1 MPIRDDKIGSA
12 ASISNKR
19 PNEKANTQT
28 NKKNTKKSG
37 ENTGKTT
44 TYNVSGVIQTLT
56 AGQDNPVNKLTSDL
70 VGATFTITNPHT
82 RISSKYSDTRYTKPE
97 TYSTTISNVIN
108 ETSFEVEEPYYVT
121 DTKTNKKIPVSLL
134 DADVSITYDT
144 FKTITEN
151 TTFNR
156 SYANMTIGNL
166 RTFSGDVYKAKI
178 YTREHGTSTDYEEI
192 YENYVIPENQLVDT
206 TSITGYDNIG
216 FFHTGSIVSNNWVSS
231 STATQA
237 SPFVTLNNEK
247 LIDGLEIS
255 GSVTGL
261 NEIVEFS
268 TKNHNTLEKGVDY
281 VVRFNTYYFKSIS
294 ERKDNNDNVI
304 NENYASLKVYLSG
317 SAISGVDEDDFFLG
331 EVDIPDSA
339 AQEGEIKNVIAQFT
353 SAKTGSPR
361 THLKF
366 ELHSGKFII
375 QDVSIEPFSET
386 NFNPSF
392 FNVLTPM
399 PKPVRRGDKYD
410 FLVEFYD
417 SNNNLAETS
426 TETLGV
432 VFEGPRQI
440 IADGLDAKLTGSM
453 LVGESIELYGTNPAY
468 IKSVGYQGFAHT
480 VANNKGGF
488 LLYSGSI
495 GNGAP
500 ENRLTA
506 SEAYQGVGLEIVDA
520 HGAGTGGDR
529 YLKFKT
535 NAADEDSEFE
545 IVTDTF
551 LFGISGS
558 TNNYISGSNGK
569 LEISSSNFELN
580 GATGNVILQG
590 TITAEAGGTIG
601 GFTVSSSALA
611 GENIFISGSPVAG
624 GTDDSKNMFISTSK
638 FNVKENGDIT
648 GSAVLF
654 DGGKIAAWNVND
666 KRLSSFTTST
676 QDKFGISIDA
686 DYQLITVHGDSGEGK
701 NNIGDNDRDN
711 VRLAIGQL
719 TDDEFGIKGFTT
731 AGNRAF
737 ELSSTRNEIAGW
749 TFDNEKISSN
759 NLVINS
765 SGLIKTDNY
774 IPNQRGFKLSA
785 ENNGI
790 LEVEEARIRGT
801 LKTTVFDKDTI
812 NAVGGQLHIANS
824 TTITGS
830 AQVGTGDTLIQVANS
845 SGFTVGEFILAK
857 KFNSSGF
864 TTEIMKITGVS
875 HDDAGHATNRSG
887 SLTVLRAQGTSDPG
901 TNSPQGIPDEAVLL
915 GVTGGTG
922 ASAQTYEPG
931 QVLVSTG
938 KQNTGY
944 IRLNANP
951 NDTTTPY
958 IDIIE
963 RNGTGVYDMDLK
975 ARLGDLS
982 GLSSGLV
989 GSSPGFGLFSE
1000 NVFLTGKITAT
1011 SGKIGEFNIGETA
1024 SGTNL
1029 GVLFSDSNELVITGS
1044 TGQITGS
1051 KVLFD
1056 GGKIGGFEIVS
1067 DGLNSINNS
1076 FQVTGSTGQMT
1087 ASNAK
1092 IEGNIT
1098 ATSGQ
1103 IGNWD
1108 IIGDTL
1114 SSVNASDKGIVIDA
1128 DNSKPIITVK
1138 ESNNNLIEIYHENGQ
1153 NFGIKGISGSD
1164 GLGSSATIFRLGDTN
1179 QIAGWSF
1186 DETTLSKLDS
1196 DNRGLVFNSSTP
1208 SLLIQSQSNGATHG
1222 EVRITANPQ
1231 GGIANQKAASI
1242 VVSQSQIPIFSVGGD
1257 DFSFTSKFNA
1267 IMGSVPIQEEEQ
1279 FTQNQSFGGE
1289 SFPAFAEQTFENSSD
1304 TNTNTAGGGAPT
1316 VKASNLLV
1324 GSSLSASRFSAGS
1337 NIFLKNTRPSSS
1349 HDTKFHVLIN
1359 DPESTGSAE
1368 PPVNINFDVRKAYAD
1383 GDVENSD
1390 HIRQSVGF
1398 STILSSADA
1407 DTRFI
1412 KNGETTG
1419 SAIYHYF
1426 TRLEETANNKWA
1438 DGKFAM
1444 MRLDVDTAD
1453 LQQVEH
1459 RKEFVFLE
1467 MRESTGSAAN
1477 TANDTNGRPNK
1488 RVFQVQASG
1497 SVVAAGNITA
1507 FGTTFMNVSDERL
1520 KENIYDVSGSL
1531 NKILD
1536 LRPTHFTWKENQ
1548 KQDVGFI
1555 AQEVEEIIPE
1565 VVETSQGFIDTD
1577 GEEKNDIQDMKT
1589 ISYPKLVPYL
1599 VDTIQELTKRIKE
1612 LEKKV
1617 K

>member
-1 MPIRDDKIGSA
+1 MSAPIRKDNLGVEA
-12 ASISNKR
+12 VISSGK
-19 PNEKANTQT
+19 PNLKSNTQK
-28 NKKNTKKSG
+28 NKKNIKKAREVNRKSESSIVVG
-37 ENTGKTT
+37 II
-44 TYNVSGVIQTLT
+44 STLT

-70 VGATFTITNPHT
+70 VGASFTVTNPHT
-82 RISSKYSDTRYTKPE
+82 LVDTNEYPTSRYTLP
-97 TYSTTISNVIN
+97 TSYSTSISKVKNDK
-108 ETSFEVEEPYYVT
+108 SFILSEPYSIT
-121 DTKTNKKIPVSLL
+121 DTNTNDKIPVKLKKGS
-134 DADVSITYDT
+134 VSITYDT
-144 FKTITEN
+144 FQTITEN
-151 TTFNR
+151 TIYNR

-192 YENYVIPENQLVDT
+192 YENYVVPENQLVDT
-206 TSITGYDNIG
+206 TSITGYDDIG
-216 FFHTGSIVSNNWVSS
+216 FFHTASIVSNNWVSS
-231 STATQA
+231 STITQTN
-237 SPFVTLNNEK
+237 PFVALNNEK

-281 VVRFNTYYFKSIS
+281 VVRFNTYYFKSVS
-294 ERKDNNDNVI
+294 ERK
-304 NENYASLKVYLSG
+304 NEQDKISNEKYASLKVYLSG
-317 SAISGVDEDDFFLG
+317 SAISGTDEDDFFLG
-331 EVDIPDSA
+331 EVDIPDNA
-339 AQEGEIKNVIAQFT
+339 ADEGEILNVVSQFR
-353 SAKTGSPR
+353 SAESGSPR

-375 QDVSIEPFSET
+375 QDVSIEPFSEV
-386 NFNPSF
+386 NYNPSF
-392 FNVLTPM
+392 FNVLAPM

-440 IADGLDAKLTGSM
+440 IADGLDARLTGSM
-453 LVGESIELYGTNPAY
+453 VVGESIELYGTNPAY

-551 LFGISGS
+551 LFGLSGS

-580 GATGNVILQG
+580 GATGNVTLQG
-590 TITAEAGGTIG
+590 IITAEAGGTIG

-638 FNVKENGDIT
+638 FNVKENGDVT

-654 DGGKIAAWNVND
+654 DGGK
-666 KRLSSFTTST
+666 
-676 QDKFGISIDA
+676 
-686 DYQLITVHGDSGEGK
+686 
-701 NNIGDNDRDN
+701 
-711 VRLAIGQL
+711 
-719 TDDEFGIKGFTT
+719 
-731 AGNRAF
+731 
-737 ELSSTRNEIAGW
+737 
-749 TFDNEKISSN
+749 
-759 NLVINS
+759 
-765 SGLIKTDNY
+765 
-774 IPNQRGFKLSA
+774 
-785 ENNGI
+785 
-790 LEVEEARIRGT
+790 
-801 LKTTVFDKDTI
+801 
-812 NAVGGQLHIANS
+812 VGG
-824 TTITGS
+824 
-830 AQVGTGDTLIQVANS
+830 
-845 SGFTVGEFILAK
+845 
-857 KFNSSGF
+857 
-864 TTEIMKITGVS
+864 
-875 HDDAGHATNRSG
+875 
-887 SLTVLRAQGTSDPG
+887 
-901 TNSPQGIPDEAVLL
+901 
-915 GVTGGTG
+915 
-922 ASAQTYEPG
+922 
-931 QVLVSTG
+931 
-938 KQNTGY
+938 
-944 IRLNANP
+944 
-951 NDTTTPY
+951 
-958 IDIIE
+958 
-963 RNGTGVYDMDLK
+963 
-975 ARLGDLS
+975 
-982 GLSSGLV
+982 
-989 GSSPGFGLFSE
+989 
-1000 NVFLTGKITAT
+1000 
-1011 SGKIGEFNIGETA
+1011 
-1024 SGTNL
+1024 
-1029 GVLFSDSNELVITGS
+1029 
-1044 TGQITGS
+1044 
-1051 KVLFD
+1051 FD
-1056 GGKIGGFEIVS
+1056 IVS
-1067 DGLNSINNS
+1067 DGISSVNNA
-1076 FQVTGSTGQMT
+1076 FQVTGSNGVISGSNVLFTGG
-1087 ASNAK
+1087 K
-1092 IEGNIT
+1092 I
-1098 ATSGQ
+1098 A
-1103 IGNWD
+1103 NWD
-1108 IIGDTL
+1108 IIGNTL
-1114 SSVNASDKGIVIDA
+1114 SSI
-1128 DNSKPIITVK
+1128 
-1138 ESNNNLIEIYHENGQ
+1138 
-1153 NFGIKGISGSD
+1153 
-1164 GLGSSATIFRLGDTN
+1164 
-1179 QIAGWSF
+1179 
-1186 DETTLSKLDS
+1186 DS
-1196 DNRGLVFNSSTP
+1196 DNRGLVFNSNTP
-1208 SLLIQSQSNGATHG
+1208 SLLIQSQSNGAIHG

-1242 VVSQSQIPIFSVGGD
+1242 IVSQSQIPIFSVGGD
-1257 DFSFTSKFNA
+1257 DFIFTSRFNA
-1267 IMGSVPIQEEEQ
+1267 IMGSVPIQKEEQ
-1279 FTQNQSFGGE
+1279 FSENENFGGIT
-1289 SFPAFAEQTFENSSD
+1289 FPAFEEQTFENSSD

-1316 VKASNLLV
+1316 VKVSNLVV
-1324 GSSLSASRFSAGS
+1324 GSSLSASRFTAGN
-1337 NIFLKNTRPSSS
+1337 NIFLRNTGVSSS
-1349 HDTKFHVLIN
+1349 RDTKFHVLI
-1359 DPESTGSAE
+1359 DDEAASGSSE
-1368 PPVNINFDVRKAYAD
+1368 PAVNINFDVRKHFAD
-1383 GDVENSD
+1383 GKSFNTDE
-1390 HIRQSVGF
+1390 IRQSMGF

-1412 KNGETTG
+1412 SNGNTTG

-1536 LRPTHFTWKENQ
+1536 LRPTHFTWKENK

-1577 GEEKNDIQDMKT
+1577 GEENNNIQDMKT

-1599 VDTIQELTKRIKE
+1599 VDTIQELTERIKH